1 MPVKKSAVLF
11 VTLTMSSVSLL
22 VFSVKKIT
30 PAVKSSNC
38 CKQLKQSEPFS
49 PWIIMSQSILRTSA

>member
-1 MPVKKSAVLF
+1 MPIKKSAVLF

-30 PAVKSSNC
+30 PAANSSNC

>member
-1 MPVKKSAVLF
+1 MPIKKSAVLF

-22 VFSVKKIT
+22 VFSAKKIT
-30 PAVKSSNC
+30 SAAKTPNC
-38 CKQLKQSEPFS
+38 CKQLKQSVPFS

>member
-1 MPVKKSAVLF
+1 MPIKKSAVLF

-22 VFSVKKIT
+22 VFSAKKIT
-30 PAVKSSNC
+30 PAAKTPNC